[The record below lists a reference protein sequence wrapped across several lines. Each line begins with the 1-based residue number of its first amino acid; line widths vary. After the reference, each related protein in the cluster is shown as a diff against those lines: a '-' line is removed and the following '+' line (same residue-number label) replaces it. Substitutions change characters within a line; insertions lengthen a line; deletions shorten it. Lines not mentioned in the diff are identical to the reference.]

1 MKKQAKD
8 ILKSMSEA
16 ELIAHADL
24 VRRDLFSARLQA
36 ATKPLKDTGAMK
48 KLKKE
53 IARTLTF
60 IQQKRAA
67 A

>member
-8 ILKSMSEA
+8 VLKNMTEA
-16 ELIAHADL
+16 ELIAHADT

-36 ATKPLKDTGAMK
+36 STKPLKDK
-48 KLKKE
+48 KAYNKMKKE
-53 IARTLTF
+53 IARALTYA
-60 IQQKRAA
+60 QQKRAA